1 VSVFD
6 DATKCCATAV
16 SPAYKQVA
24 PLFCSISQSQP
35 NPSFFRAAQPG
46 DFPRIVQVLNRVNV
60 NGRDISVIPQESPT
74 HAFLGELISTLAL
87 SERPRL
93 FLNCC
98 FRWWR
103 RDAGGNL
110 CAQKHIIVRTRSRTM
125 ELQQLKGNRVNVQK
139 QECRLKKNL
148 GNEAVR
154 TTGRLPLQHPSPK
167 TMRKATERLPYTRT
181 TQDVSPAAST
191 PSHSLSLLFVGAI
204 TFFLEFYQ
212 TKRPSS
218 ARVAWS

>member
-1 VSVFD
+1 M
-6 DATKCCATAV
+6 
-16 SPAYKQVA
+16 
-24 PLFCSISQSQP
+24 CSK
-35 NPSFFRAAQPG
+35 
-46 DFPRIVQVLNRVNV
+46 
-60 NGRDISVIPQESPT
+60 T
-74 HAFLGELISTLAL
+74 HF
-87 SERPRL
+87 
-93 FLNCC
+93 
-98 FRWWR
+98 
-103 RDAGGNL
+103 
-110 CAQKHIIVRTRSRTM
+110 VRTRSRTM

-204 TFFLEFYQ
+204 AFFLEFYQ
-212 TKRPSS
+212 SGHHQPGGRGADKGRARQSPFNYLRQAGCSIALPSS
-218 ARVAWS
+218 QGEHRVYCQVIEVLCSRIGLLGAPPVQLSCSNVLLTRHLMWLGKGRSALLVVFASM

>member
-1 VSVFD
+1 MDSPAPPSIVILARFRPSLFPSGGPYVSVFD

-87 SERPRL
+87 SVRPRL

-110 CAQKHIIVRTRSRTM
+110 CAQKHI
-125 ELQQLKGNRVNVQK
+125 L
-139 QECRLKKNL
+139 L
-148 GNEAVR
+148 G
-154 TTGRLPLQHPSPK
+154 H
-167 TMRKATERLPYTRT
+167 
-181 TQDVSPAAST
+181 AAE
-191 PSHSLSLLFVGAI
+191 P
-204 TFFLEFYQ
+204 
-212 TKRPSS
+212 
-218 ARVAWS
+218 WSCNN